1 MQLGP
6 TPRRGG
12 LPRAMLR
19 PCFVQTPY
27 VCGHR
32 ACRELAGVR
41 ASLADEQAARER
53 AEGQVA
59 EAQRAVAAGTS
70 RGGCSSSHQA
80 LVQSVLRGWE
90 RRADNKRLHV
100 PWWPA
105 DLSNA
110 CPLAFLTVTVAEL
123 EAALAARDAQLAA
136 AQEAQRSSMAMLS
149 TRGRSTVGEVWQ
161 GMSWAC
167 KGSFC
172 WVQLP
177 VLLGK
182 CLLAGWPQQ

>member
-1 MQLGP
+1 M
-6 TPRRGG
+6 
-12 LPRAMLR
+12 
-19 PCFVQTPY
+19 
-27 VCGHR
+27 
-32 ACRELAGVR
+32 
-41 ASLADEQAARER
+41 
-53 AEGQVA
+53 
-59 EAQRAVAAGTS
+59 
-70 RGGCSSSHQA
+70 
-80 LVQSVLRGWE
+80 
-90 RRADNKRLHV
+90 HV

-105 DLSNA
+105 DLSSA

-177 VLLGK
+177 VLGM
-182 CLLAGWPQQ
+182 CLLVCRKQQ